1 MLNRWVAQ
9 CHGDLPAVYLRSRLL
24 VEALP
29 GSELMA
35 GYLGRDALLIDRPRQ
50 AISIL
55 RRLHPDRGALRD
67 WPYYFYWLTAAYHS
81 LGESEREIEAAPLQ
95 RRLNPSNLGSLRHEA
110 LALAALRRGREGNEL
125 PDQLPAQRPPP
136 R

>member
-1 MLNRWVAQ
+1 
-9 CHGDLPAVYLRSRLL
+9 
-24 VEALP
+24 
-29 GSELMA
+29 MA
-35 GYLGRDALLIDRPRQ
+35 GYLGRDALLIDRPRE

-81 LGESEREIEAAPLQ
+81 LGEHERELDAARLQ

-110 LALAALRRGREGNEL
+110 LALAPLGRVRGGNEL
-125 PDQLPAQRPPP
+125 LDELPAQRPHPWRTP
-136 R
+136 AAVIRETAPELRAHGYSASSQP